1 MAKKPSWDDD
11 GRTIADM
18 SGVERPSLFGHL
30 PRKKPKG
37 DAPNNDQGQPTM
49 TKEQS
54 RAYIGGALLAG
65 LLIAGV
71 FIIAGAIAIA
81 LMIAVWTH

>member
-1 MAKKPSWDDD
+1 MAKKPKWEDD

-18 SGVERPSLFGHL
+18 SGVEHPSLFGHL
-30 PRKKPKG
+30 PRKKRKENE
-37 DAPNNDQGQPTM
+37 PNDSPEQPTM
-49 TKEQS
+49 TKEQN

-71 FIIAGAIAIA
+71 FILAGAIAIA